1 MSDINRQSLEDEFGI
16 ENEDIEI
23 ESFKTVLRKVKNIE
37 DPNNVLTT
45 IVDKASIFLDMIERE
60 SVNGGMSARYMEVAS
75 QIINSL
81 IAASA
86 SIATINSTYFNDD
99 LKAIRSKQK
108 DKEIEQKDRELDIKE
123 LYYRDKKQI
132 EGKSN
137 QNIIVS
143 SREDILKF
151 LENKGK

>member
-1 MSDINRQSLEDEFGI
+1 MNDIDRQSLEDEFGI

-81 IAASA
+81 IAAST

-99 LKAIRSKQK
+99 LKAIKTKQK

-137 QNIIVS
+137 QNIIVTD
-143 SREDILKF
+143 RESILKF
-151 LENKGK
+151 IEGKK